1 MPKSLSARILVAL
14 IILSGFLLLGE
25 AIANTHSLPSAR
37 FLVLLALATV
47 TARLRVKLPGLTGVM
62 SVNLPFILLAVA
74 VTGTAEALMVAFIS
88 TFAQCLPRQKQK
100 FNAVQIA
107 FNCCALMLAV
117 AAARWIYTLPEVT
130 SAISSPALR
139 LAVAAVGYIL
149 VNTVAVSLV
158 IALTEAAANLL
169 RTWAEMVQLSFPYLV
184 ASAGVAG
191 LAISLGQDVR
201 WQVPLAVL
209 PVMIGIFVSYRRFFT
224 ATTAQIVTEVSMEGT
239 SAAVAAHG

>member
-1 MPKSLSARILVAL
+1 MPKSLSARIFVAL
-14 IILSGFLLLGE
+14 IIVSGFLLLGD
-25 AIANTHSLPSAR
+25 AIANAHLLPSAR
-37 FLVLLALATV
+37 FFVLLALATV

-74 VTGTAEALMVAFIS
+74 VTGTAEALMIAFIS

-117 AAARWIYTLPEVT
+117 AATRWIYTLPEVT

-139 LAVAAVGYIL
+139 LAVAAIGYVL

-158 IALTEAAANLL
+158 IALTEAANLL
-169 RTWAEMVQLSFPYLV
+169 RIWSEMVQLSFPYLV
-184 ASAGVAG
+184 ASAAVAG
-191 LAISLGQDVR
+191 LAMAVGQDIR

-209 PVMIGIFVSYRRFFT
+209 PVMIGIFISYRRFFT
-224 ATTAQIVTEVSMEGT
+224 ATAAQIVAEVSMKGT
-239 SAAVAAHG
+239 SAAVAAHS